1 MRYNS
6 GLCFYNS
13 LFATAT
19 MLVPYIF
26 GAAFFSLC
34 MTCGGIFFVPI
45 AHHIYPF
52 SAFLFTDFIII
63 LAIFWIWLLCTTFLA
78 CNSWLVYAG
87 TSFVTL
93 HVRRFARHQSHVTIL
108 CEALFLE
115 FVVYFCYLSGSCSCF
130 RSVKA
135 FSLRLLYN
143 SNLSLTVSFLV
154 AILFLFC
161 QSVGYCATH
170 AFLPNDGRYPCTT
183 LTATLLWRVFI
194 ILLRISL
201 LPSLNEISFVKW
213 SAILLLP
220 YQSIFILCYFF
231 YGVVHALTAALL
243 SYYQRV
249 CFYYGSNRL
258 YLQGPALAFT
268 LLFRGL
274 SHCAISISAAVF
286 SEYFLSYCLCP
297 YYYSFRDLS

>member
-1 MRYNS
+1 
-6 GLCFYNS
+6 
-13 LFATAT
+13 
-19 MLVPYIF
+19 MLAPYIF
-26 GAAFFSLC
+26 GAAFFFSLYDLWGNILPTNC
-34 MTCGGIFFVPI
+34 SSYLPV
-45 AHHIYPF
+45 
-52 SAFLFTDFIII
+52 SAFLFTDSIII
-63 LAIFWIWLLCTTFLA
+63 LAIFWVWLLCTTFLA

-135 FSLRLLYN
+135 FSLWLLYN
-143 SNLSLTVSFLV
+143 SILSLTVSFLV

-170 AFLPNDGRYPCTT
+170 AFLPNDRRYPCTT
-183 LTATLLWRVFI
+183 LTATLLGRVFI
-194 ILLRISL
+194 ILLRIGL
-201 LPSLNEISFVKW
+201 LPSLNEISLVKW

-286 SEYFLSYCLCP
+286 SEYFSSYCLCP
-297 YYYSFRDLS
+297 YYYSFRGLS